1 MNYITKYQP
10 TLLMSREL
18 YFISVFPT
26 LRYSAVTCTY
36 LLDNAKHWID
46 PIQATCLFETFLTQ
60 AISISVT
67 CKAIKRDNI
76 CVNI

>member
-10 TLLMSREL
+10 TLLMSWEL
-18 YFISVFPT
+18 YFISIFPT
-26 LRYSAVTCTY
+26 LRNSAVSCTY
-36 LLDNAKHWID
+36 LLDNTKLCMF
-46 PIQATCLFETFLTQ
+46 PIQVTCLLETFLTQ

-67 CKAIKRDNI
+67 CKAIKKDNV

>member
-10 TLLMSREL
+10 TLLMLGEL
-18 YFISVFPT
+18 YFISIFPT
-26 LRYSAVTCTY
+26 LRYPAVTCTH
-36 LLDNAKHWID
+36 LLDNAKHWIY